1 VATRRTGRST
11 TRSAATRSPR
21 RSRGTRRSKP
31 DAFLSRI
38 TPDVVRSVIGTL
50 MMALGAITLIALL
63 LPGEG
68 ALTDWWRD
76 SIAPW
81 FETGRW
87 LLPFLLLIGGWYVAA
102 GPGRNP
108 GSGWGMTLIGLGLA
122 YVALLGAF
130 EVLALDIFDIERGG
144 GRIGRFLAETLQPL
158 LTGPGTFVF
167 LAAVGVLGIML
178 AFNLR
183 LRQLTDPVTGTAH
196 WVVTTAADSMRRT
209 QEQRAAAAAAAA
221 APTAGAKAKGAV
233 NGTGGKT
240 PVAVPIQPDDG
251 DASRPGRSIL
261 DDPAPRTSQSPLSQT
276 VWTGPG
282 DGGSIGATA
291 ALATAGA
298 AGLGGAAG
306 LAGAGALAGRASTGL
321 ATETPTAQESLN
333 AIDWTLPDI
342 DLLEPRVAGRI
353 AVTVDHDANAKRIEE
368 KLLSFSIP
376 ARVTKI
382 NSGPVVTQYE
392 VRPEH
397 HVKVSRIEALAD
409 DLAMALAARSIR
421 IEAPIPGKDVVGIE
435 IPNSVSE
442 VVGFRPLVDESQM
455 LDSTSPLTF
464 ALGRDV
470 SGKAYAVD
478 LAKMP
483 HLLVAGATG
492 SGKSVCVNA
501 LITSLLMRAR
511 PDEVRM
517 VLVDL
522 KRVELAPYNG
532 LPHLLQHVIVEPGEA
547 KAVLNWAVREMEERY
562 KLLAAHSVR
571 NIAAFN
577 GRPEAAIG
585 ADGGAA
591 ERMPYIVL
599 IIDELAD
606 LIMRE
611 GRKVEDPIV
620 KIAQKARAVGIH
632 LVLATQRP
640 SVNVVTGLI
649 KANVPSR
656 IAFAMASMIDSRTVL
671 DAPGAEDLIGRGDM
685 LYQPVDLPRPVRMQ
699 GVFVSDREV
708 SAVTKHWLDQ
718 TGGRTFYDEE
728 ILAFTDAEEGGN
740 GENGQFAWL
749 RKLGVDEMTVPA
761 AELVT
766 STQRASTS
774 MLQTKLKLGFARAS
788 RVMDELERYGIIGPQ
803 DPRNPASPRQIY
815 GPDNWFRTMDDIDD
829 PGD

>member
-1 VATRRTGRST
+1 VAKARRGTPRTTGR
-11 TRSAATRSPR
+11 AP
-21 RSRGTRRSKP
+21 RSRASRSQ
-31 DAFLSRI
+31 LSRDLARVF
-38 TPDVVRSVIGTL
+38 TPEVIRSIIGTAL
-50 MMALGAITLIALL
+50 MALGAITLIALI

-68 ALTDWWRD
+68 SLTDWWRD

-87 LLPFLLLIGGWYVAA
+87 LLPFLLLGAGWYVAG
-102 GPGRNP
+102 GPGRAP
-108 GSGWGMTLIGLGLA
+108 RSGWGMTLAGLA
-122 YVALLGAF
+122 IAYIAALGAF
-130 EVLALDIFDIERGG
+130 EVLKIELFDTERGG
-144 GRIGRFLAETLQPL
+144 GRIGRFLAGTLEPL
-158 LTGPGTFVF
+158 LTGPGTFVL
-167 LAAVGVLGIML
+167 LAAIAGLGLML
-178 AFNLR
+178 AFDLQLR
-183 LRQLTDPVTGTAH
+183 DLISPLTGTAR
-196 WVVTTAADSMRRT
+196 WLGSTTAESMRRAGDARP
-209 QEQRAAAAAAAA
+209 QRPATTPTNGRGANAAAASS
-221 APTAGAKAKGAV
+221 AKA
-233 NGTGGKT
+233 
-240 PVAVPIQPDDG
+240 PVAVPMATADEL
-251 DASRPGRSIL
+251 AAGRSIL
-261 DDPAPRTSQSPLSQT
+261 DEPAPRLNQSPVSQT
-276 VWTGPG
+276 VWTGPL
-282 DGGSIGATA
+282 DGGSGGAPARLSRGLDGGNGNGNGMTRGAT
-291 ALATAGA
+291 ALATA
-298 AGLGGAAG
+298 
-306 LAGAGALAGRASTGL
+306 
-321 ATETPTAQESLN
+321 TPTAQQALD
-333 AIDWTLPDI
+333 AIDWILPSI
-342 DLLEPRVAGRI
+342 ELLEPRAAGRVG
-353 AVTVDHDANAKRIEE
+353 AGVDHESNKRRIEE

-376 ARVTKI
+376 AKVVAV

-435 IPNSVSE
+435 IPNSTSE
-442 VVGFRPLVDESQM
+442 VVGFKPLLDESAM
-455 LDSTSPLTF
+455 LGATSPLTF

-511 PDEVRM
+511 PDDVRLI
-517 VLVDL
+517 LVDL

-547 KAVLNWAVREMEERY
+547 KAVLNWAVREMEDRY
-562 KLLAAHSVR
+562 KLLAAHGVR
-571 NIAAFN
+571 NIAGFN
-577 GRPEAAIG
+577 ARPEAAG
-585 ADGGAA
+585 DGDGEGDGA

-611 GRKVEDPIV
+611 GRKVEDPVV

-656 IAFAMASMIDSRTVL
+656 IAFAMASMVDSRTVL

-708 SAVTKHWLDQ
+708 SAVTQHWLDQ
-718 TGGRTFYDEE
+718 TDGRTFYDEG
-728 ILAFTDAEEGGN
+728 ILAFADPEDGGA
-740 GENGQFAWL
+740 GGDGQFAWL
-749 RKLGVDEMTVPA
+749 RKLGVDEMTIPA

-766 STQRASTS
+766 SSQRASTS

-788 RVMDELERYGIIGPQ
+788 RVMDELERYGIVGPQ
-803 DPRNPASPRQIY
+803 DPRNPATPRQIY
-815 GPDNWFRTMDDIDD
+815 GPENWFRTQDDIDD

>member
-1 VATRRTGRST
+1 MATRRPAKTSATRST
-11 TRSAATRSPR
+11 TTRA
-21 RSRGTRRSKP
+21 SRASTTRTTRRKP
-31 DAFLSRI
+31 RSGPLARI
-38 TPDVVRSVIGTL
+38 TPEVVRSALGTVL
-50 MMALGAITLIALL
+50 MAIGAITLIALL

-87 LLPFLLLIGGWYVAA
+87 LLPFLLLGGGWYIAA
-102 GPGRNP
+102 GPGKAE
-108 GSGWGMTLIGLGLA
+108 GSGWGMTLLGLGIA
-122 YVALLGAF
+122 FIGILGAF
-130 EVLALDIFDIERGG
+130 EVLALDIFDVERGG
-144 GRIGRFLAETLQPL
+144 GRIGRFISETLQPL
-158 LTGPGTFVF
+158 LTGPGTFV
-167 LAAVGVLGIML
+167 LCVALTVIGVML

-183 LRQLTDPVTGTAH
+183 LRQLTDPVTGAGR
-196 WVVTTAADSMRRT
+196 WVITTAADSMRRSADESPAST
-209 QEQRAAAAAAAA
+209 KAATIKADGKD
-221 APTAGAKAKGAV
+221 TA
-233 NGTGGKT
+233 KT
-240 PVAVPIQPDDG
+240 PVAVPVRAGDD
-251 DASRPGRSIL
+251 ALAPAAARSIL
-261 DDPAPRTSQSPLSQT
+261 DEPAPRGAPGPVSQT
-276 VWTGPG
+276 VWTGPT
-282 DGGSIGATA
+282 DGGSGGAPTRLAPSTATTNRIAATA
-291 ALATAGA
+291 VADV
-298 AGLGGAAG
+298 
-306 LAGAGALAGRASTGL
+306 
-321 ATETPTAQESLN
+321 EPTALEALQ
-333 AIDWTLPDI
+333 AIDWSLPTG
-342 DLLEPRVAGRI
+342 DLLEPRSASRTT
-353 AVTVDHDANAKRIEE
+353 AVIDHESRRRRIEE
-368 KLLSFSIP
+368 KLLSFAIP
-376 ARVTKI
+376 AKVVAV

-392 VRPEH
+392 VKPEH

-409 DLAMALAARSIR
+409 DLAMALSARSIR

-435 IPNSVSE
+435 IPNEVSE
-442 VVGFRPLVDESQM
+442 VVGFRPFLDEKRMQEAP
-455 LDSTSPLTF
+455 SPLMF

-470 SGKAYAVD
+470 SGEATIVD
-478 LAKMP
+478 LARMP

-501 LITSLLMRAR
+501 LITSILMRAR

-532 LPHLLQHVIVEPGEA
+532 LPHLLQHVIVEPNEA

-562 KLLAAHSVR
+562 KQLAAHGVR

-577 GRPEAAIG
+577 DRPNLESS
-585 ADGGAA
+585 
-591 ERMPYIVL
+591 ERMPYLVL

-656 IAFAMASMIDSRTVL
+656 IAFAMASMVDSRTVL

-718 TGGRTFYDEE
+718 TGGRTFYDED
-728 ILAFTDAEEGGN
+728 ILAFADAEDGVNGGD
-740 GENGQFAWL
+740 NGQFGWL
-749 RKLGVDEMTVPA
+749 RKLGVDDMTVPA

-766 STQRASTS
+766 TAGKASTS
-774 MLQTKLKLGFARAS
+774 FLQTKLKLGFARAS
-788 RVMDELERYGIIGPQ
+788 RVMDELERYGIVSPQ
-803 DPRNPASPRQIY
+803 DPRNPASPRQVY
-815 GPDNWFRTMDDIDD
+815 GPENWFRTQDDIDD
-829 PGD
+829 DGD

>member
-1 VATRRTGRST
+1 
-11 TRSAATRSPR
+11 
-21 RSRGTRRSKP
+21 
-31 DAFLSRI
+31 
-38 TPDVVRSVIGTL
+38 
-50 MMALGAITLIALL
+50 MMALGAITLIALI
-63 LPGEG
+63 LPGQG

-87 LLPFLLLIGGWYVAA
+87 LLPFLLLGGGWYVAG
-102 GPGRNP
+102 GPGRQP
-108 GSGWGMTLIGLGLA
+108 GSGWGMTLAGLGIA
-122 YVALLGAF
+122 YVAGLGAF
-130 EVLALDIFDIERGG
+130 EVLKVELFDAERGG
-144 GRIGRFLAETLQPL
+144 GRIGRFLAGTLEPL
-158 LTGPGTFVF
+158 LTGPGTFV
-167 LAAVGVLGIML
+167 LLSAIAGLGLML
-178 AFNLR
+178 AFNLQ
-183 LRQLTDPVTGTAH
+183 LRELISPITGTAR
-196 WVVTTAADSMRRT
+196 WLGSTTTESMRRVGDARPSKPPT
-209 QEQRAAAAAAAA
+209 PPTNGRRREAPAKTPISVPMATGNDLAAA
-221 APTAGAKAKGAV
+221 
-233 NGTGGKT
+233 
-240 PVAVPIQPDDG
+240 
-251 DASRPGRSIL
+251 RSIL
-261 DDPAPRTSQSPLSQT
+261 DEPAPRQSQPPVSQT
-276 VWTGPG
+276 VWTGPL
-282 DGGSIGATA
+282 DGGSSGAAARLSNGNGTTRVA
-291 ALATAGA
+291 TALATEAPS
-298 AGLGGAAG
+298 
-306 LAGAGALAGRASTGL
+306 AL
-321 ATETPTAQESLN
+321 ESLS
-333 AIDWTLPDI
+333 AIDWVLPGT
-342 DLLEPRVAGRI
+342 DLLEPRAAGRVG
-353 AVTVDHDANAKRIEE
+353 AGVDHESNKRRIEE

-376 ARVTKI
+376 AKVVAV

-442 VVGFRPLVDESQM
+442 VVGFKPLVDESVM

-511 PDEVRM
+511 PDEVRLI
-517 VLVDL
+517 LVDL

-532 LPHLLQHVIVEPGEA
+532 LPHLLQHVIVEPHEA
-547 KAVLNWAVREMEERY
+547 KAVLNWAVREMEDRY
-562 KLLAAHSVR
+562 KLLAAHGVR
-571 NIAAFN
+571 NITAFN
-577 GRPEAAIG
+577 ARHDV
-585 ADGGAA
+585 DGNGTTDDG
-591 ERMPYIVL
+591 ERMPFIVL

-611 GRKVEDPIV
+611 GRKVEDPVV

-656 IAFAMASMIDSRTVL
+656 IAFAMASNVDSRTVL
-671 DAPGAEDLIGRGDM
+671 DAQGAEDLIGRGDM

-708 SAVTKHWLDQ
+708 GAITQHWLDQ
-718 TGGRTFYDEE
+718 TGDRTFYDEG
-728 ILAFTDAEEGGN
+728 ILAFADPEDAGAEGG
-740 GENGQFAWL
+740 QFGWL

-803 DPRNPASPRQIY
+803 DPRNPAMPRLIY
-815 GPDNWFRTMDDIDD
+815 GPDNWFRSHDEIDD

>member
-1 VATRRTGRST
+1 
-11 TRSAATRSPR
+11 
-21 RSRGTRRSKP
+21 
-31 DAFLSRI
+31 
-38 TPDVVRSVIGTL
+38 
-50 MMALGAITLIALL
+50 MMALGAITLIALS
-63 LPGEG
+63 LPGQG
-68 ALTDWWRD
+68 ALTDLWRD

-87 LLPFLLLIGGWYVAA
+87 LLPFLLLGGGWYIAA
-102 GPGRNP
+102 GPGRKP
-108 GSGWGMTLIGLGLA
+108 GSGWGMTLGGLSLA
-122 YVALLGAF
+122 YVAALGAF
-130 EVLALDIFDIERGG
+130 EIIAGEVFNDERGG
-144 GRIGRFLAETLQPL
+144 GRIGRFLAGTLEPL
-158 LTGPGTFVF
+158 LTGPGAFVI
-167 LAAVGVLGIML
+167 LTAIAVVGFMI
-178 AFNLR
+178 AFNLQ
-183 LRQLTDPVTGTAH
+183 LRQLIAPLSGTAR
-196 WVVTTAADSMRRT
+196 WVGTTTAESMRRA
-209 QEQRAAAAAAAA
+209 QEARPAA
-221 APTAGAKAKGAV
+221 APSNGSAAKGK
-233 NGTGGKT
+233 TGSPGRE
-240 PVAVPIQPDDG
+240 PVAVPI
-251 DASRPGRSIL
+251 RPIEENGALVTARSIL
-261 DDPAPRTSQSPLSQT
+261 DEAPRSSQSPMSQT

-282 DGGSIGATA
+282 DGGSGGLPARLSTSR
-291 ALATAGA
+291 A
-298 AGLGGAAG
+298 AGT
-306 LAGAGALAGRASTGL
+306 ALAGDA
-321 ATETPTAQESLN
+321 PTALESLN
-333 AIDWTLPDI
+333 AIDWTLPAI
-342 DLLEPRVAGRI
+342 DLLEPRLPGR
-353 AVTVDHDANAKRIEE
+353 VGSTVDHKANSERIEE

-376 ARVTKI
+376 AKVVRV

-397 HVKVSRIEALAD
+397 HIKVSRIEALAD

-442 VVGFRPLVDESQM
+442 VVGFKPLVDESQM

-577 GRPEAAIG
+577 SRPEASG
-585 ADGGAA
+585 ATDDSGAASDDGGGQ
-591 ERMPYIVL
+591 RMPYIVL

-656 IAFAMASMIDSRTVL
+656 IAFAMASNVDSRTVL
-671 DAPGAEDLIGRGDM
+671 DAQGAEDLIGRGDM

-699 GVFVSDREV
+699 GVFVSDNEV
-708 SAVTKHWLDQ
+708 SAVTAHWLSQ
-718 TGGRTFYDEE
+718 TGGRTFYDED
-728 ILAFTDAEEGGN
+728 ILAFADPEDGGGN
-740 GENGQFAWL
+740 DGGQFTWL

-766 STQRASTS
+766 TLQRASTS

-803 DPRNPASPRQIY
+803 DPRNPALPRQIY
-815 GPDNWFRTMDDIDD
+815 GPDNWLTSQDDIDD
-829 PGD
+829 PGDR

>member
-1 VATRRTGRST
+1 VPNGGGNGTARVATVVATDEPT
-11 TRSAATRSPR
+11 TQQS
-21 RSRGTRRSKP
+21 
-31 DAFLSRI
+31 
-38 TPDVVRSVIGTL
+38 
-50 MMALGAITLIALL
+50 
-63 LPGEG
+63 
-68 ALTDWWRD
+68 LT
-76 SIAPW
+76 
-81 FETGRW
+81 
-87 LLPFLLLIGGWYVAA
+87 
-102 GPGRNP
+102 
-108 GSGWGMTLIGLGLA
+108 
-122 YVALLGAF
+122 
-130 EVLALDIFDIERGG
+130 
-144 GRIGRFLAETLQPL
+144 
-158 LTGPGTFVF
+158 
-167 LAAVGVLGIML
+167 
-178 AFNLR
+178 
-183 LRQLTDPVTGTAH
+183 
-196 WVVTTAADSMRRT
+196 
-209 QEQRAAAAAAAA
+209 
-221 APTAGAKAKGAV
+221 
-233 NGTGGKT
+233 
-240 PVAVPIQPDDG
+240 
-251 DASRPGRSIL
+251 
-261 DDPAPRTSQSPLSQT
+261 
-276 VWTGPG
+276 
-282 DGGSIGATA
+282 
-291 ALATAGA
+291 
-298 AGLGGAAG
+298 
-306 LAGAGALAGRASTGL
+306 
-321 ATETPTAQESLN
+321 
-333 AIDWTLPDI
+333 AIDWVLPGV
-342 DLLEPRVAGRI
+342 DLLEPRAVGRVGAG
-353 AVTVDHDANAKRIEE
+353 VDHDANKRRIEE

-376 ARVTKI
+376 AKVVAV

-442 VVGFRPLVDESQM
+442 VVGFQPLVDESVM
-455 LDSTSPLTF
+455 LGSTSPLTF

-532 LPHLLQHVIVEPGEA
+532 LPHLLQHVIVEPNEA
-547 KAVLNWAVREMEERY
+547 KAVLNWAVREMEDRY
-562 KLLAAHSVR
+562 KRLAGVGVR
-571 NIAAFN
+571 NITGYNADPETASD
-577 GRPEAAIG
+577 GEAA
-585 ADGGAA
+585 DGR
-591 ERMPYIVL
+591 ERMPYIVI

-611 GRKVEDPIV
+611 GRKVEDPVV

-656 IAFAMASMIDSRTVL
+656 IAFAMASMVDSRTVL

-708 SAVTKHWLDQ
+708 GAVTRHWLDQ
-718 TGGRTFYDEE
+718 TGGRTYYEDD
-728 ILAFTDAEEGGN
+728 ILAFTDPEDGG
-740 GENGQFAWL
+740 GDSGQFAWL
-749 RKLGVDEMTVPA
+749 RRYDVDDMTVPA

-766 STQRASTS
+766 SSQRASTS

-803 DPRNPASPRQIY
+803 DPRNPATPRQIY
-815 GPDNWFRTMDDIDD
+815 GPDNWLRSPDDMDDAND
-829 PGD
+829 

>member
-1 VATRRTGRST
+1 VARSIV
-11 TRSAATRSPR
+11 
-21 RSRGTRRSKP
+21 GI
-31 DAFLSRI
+31 FLL
-38 TPDVVRSVIGTL
+38 V
-50 MMALGAITLIALL
+50 LGAVTLIALA
-63 LPGEG
+63 LPGQG

-87 LLPFLLLIGGWYVAA
+87 LLPFLLLGAGWYVEW
-102 GPGRNP
+102 GPGKRP
-108 GSGWGMTLIGLGLA
+108 GSGWGATLSGIGIG
-122 YVALLGAF
+122 YIGFLGAF
-130 EVLALDIFDIERGG
+130 EVLDLTFFGTERGG
-144 GRIGRFLAETLQPL
+144 GRIGRFLAGLLEPL
-158 LTGPGTFVF
+158 LTSPGAFIVLFAVF
-167 LAAVGVLGIML
+167 LVGLML
-178 AFNLR
+178 AFNL
-183 LRQLTDPVTGTAH
+183 QLKQVVAPVVRAVRWLTQAL
-196 WVVTTAADSMRRT
+196 ADAF
-209 QEQRAAAAAAAA
+209 QRDGSAPSTERNRSAPASGRAGPAAASATVVAPGNGSASILDEPAPRNGDGWTSQTLSFGGSESSSPA
-221 APTAGAKAKGAV
+221 GARARAGVAIAGEAPTA
-233 NGTGGKT
+233 
-240 PVAVPIQPDDG
+240 
-251 DASRPGRSIL
+251 L
-261 DDPAPRTSQSPLSQT
+261 
-276 VWTGPG
+276 
-282 DGGSIGATA
+282 
-291 ALATAGA
+291 
-298 AGLGGAAG
+298 
-306 LAGAGALAGRASTGL
+306 
-321 ATETPTAQESLN
+321 ESLQ
-333 AIDWTLPDI
+333 AIDWTLPAI
-342 DLLEPRVAGRI
+342 DLLEPRAAGRVG
-353 AVTVDHDANAKRIEE
+353 AALDHASNSRRIEE
-368 KLLSFSIP
+368 KLLSFAIP
-376 ARVTKI
+376 AKVVNV

-435 IPNSVSE
+435 IPNRESDI
-442 VVGFRPLVDESQM
+442 VGFKPLVEESQM
-455 LDSTSPLTF
+455 LASTSPLTF

-501 LITSLLMRAR
+501 LITSLLMRAH

-517 VLVDL
+517 ILVDL

-532 LPHLLQHVIVEPGEA
+532 LPHLLQHVIVEANEA

-562 KLLAAHSVR
+562 KLLAAHGVR
-571 NIAAFN
+571 NITGFN
-577 GRPEAAIG
+577 ARPEATAPG
-585 ADGGAA
+585 GDG
-591 ERMPYIVL
+591 ERMPFIVL
-599 IIDELAD
+599 IVDELAD

-708 SAVTKHWLDQ
+708 AAVTSHWLDQ
-718 TGGRTFYDEE
+718 TGGRTFYDED
-728 ILAFTDAEEGGN
+728 ILAFVDAEDGGGPEGG
-740 GENGQFAWL
+740 QFGWL
-749 RKLGVDEMTVPA
+749 RKYGVDEMTVPA

-766 STQRASTS
+766 SAQRASTS

-815 GPDNWFRTMDDIDD
+815 GPDNWLRTIDN
-829 PGD
+829 GDGPDE

>member
-1 VATRRTGRST
+1 
-11 TRSAATRSPR
+11 
-21 RSRGTRRSKP
+21 
-31 DAFLSRI
+31 
-38 TPDVVRSVIGTL
+38 
-50 MMALGAITLIALL
+50 MMALGAITLIALV

-81 FETGRW
+81 FEAGRW
-87 LLPFLLLIGGWYVAA
+87 LLPFLLLAGGWWIAA
-102 GPGRNP
+102 GPGKKA
-108 GSGWGMTLIGLGLA
+108 GSGWGMTLGGLA
-122 YVALLGAF
+122 IAYIAALGVF
-130 EVLALDIFDIERGG
+130 EILALDILGEERGG
-144 GRIGRFLAETLQPL
+144 GRIGRFLGGTLEPL
-158 LTGPGTFVF
+158 LTAPG
-167 LAAVGVLGIML
+167 AIVLLTAIGLLGLML
-178 AFNLR
+178 AFNLQ
-183 LRQLTDPVTGTAH
+183 LRQLVSPFTGTAR
-196 WVVTTAADSMRRT
+196 WVGSTTAESLRRAQEARPTDAKAAADERHGQGEGADQGAGGHPHRGRGPRRPGT
-209 QEQRAAAAAAAA
+209 QHPRRAGATIRPVADEPDGLDGSLRRRQRLAVGATRSRRDRPRGRRPDGPGVPERDRLDPAGHRPARAA
-221 APTAGAKAKGAV
+221 
-233 NGTGGKT
+233 TGGARRRHAGPCT
-240 PVAVPIQPDDG
+240 
-251 DASRPGRSIL
+251 
-261 DDPAPRTSQSPLSQT
+261 RT
-276 VWTGPG
+276 
-282 DGGSIGATA
+282 
-291 ALATAGA
+291 
-298 AGLGGAAG
+298 
-306 LAGAGALAGRASTGL
+306 R
-321 ATETPTAQESLN
+321 
-333 AIDWTLPDI
+333 
-342 DLLEPRVAGRI
+342 R
-353 AVTVDHDANAKRIEE
+353 RIEE
-368 KLLSFSIP
+368 KLLSFAIP
-376 ARVTKI
+376 AKVVKV

-397 HVKVSRIEALAD
+397 HIKVSRIEALAD

-442 VVGFRPLVDESQM
+442 VVGFKPLVDESQM

-517 VLVDL
+517 ILVDL

-547 KAVLNWAVREMEERY
+547 KAVLNWAVREMEDRY

-577 GRPEAAIG
+577 ARPEANAAAG
-585 ADGGAA
+585 ATADGVGAGSGAVAVDTESAA

-611 GRKVEDPIV
+611 GRKVEDPVV

-656 IAFAMASMIDSRTVL
+656 IAFAMASNVDSRTVL
-671 DAPGAEDLIGRGDM
+671 DSPGAEDLIGRGDM

-699 GVFVSDREV
+699 GVFVSDHDV
-708 SAVTKHWLDQ
+708 GAVTKHWMDQ
-718 TGGRTFYDEE
+718 TGGKTFYDED
-728 ILAFTDAEEGGN
+728 ILAFADPEDGVGGD
-740 GENGQFAWL
+740 NGQFAWL
-749 RKLGVDEMTVPA
+749 RKRDVDEMTIPA

-766 STQRASTS
+766 TMQKASTS
-774 MLQTKLKLGFARAS
+774 MLQTKLKLGFSRAS
-788 RVMDELERYGIIGPQ
+788 RVMDELERNGIIGPQ
-803 DPRNPASPRQIY
+803 DPRNPAVPRQIY
-815 GPDNWFRTMDDIDD
+815 GRENWFITQDDVDD